1 MTPDLHPELDDL
13 IFYCMGSPDAPEAAE
28 VIDRVRQHL
37 RQCAECRT
45 QVEDIQADMAL
56 VALSVPQTPP
66 PAEAKE
72 RLFQAAGIHLPG
84 NAGRSASIRTFPKPV
99 SDASRGAAT
108 TRPRRPNPGLIW
120 GGWVAAVVLLFYAVH
135 VREAN
140 QEMQHRLQMETAELH
155 QSNAAA
161 VRARDVLDVLT
172 SPHAR
177 RVTLISAHAQ
187 PEPEGD
193 AVYLKERGA
202 LVFTASNLT
211 ALPANKTYELWLIPA
226 NGAAPIPAGTFEP
239 DAHGMASVLLP
250 HLPAGIEAK
259 AFGVTL
265 ENAGGS
271 ATPTLPILLAG
282 G

>member
-13 IFYCMGSPDAPEAAE
+13 IFYSMGSSDEPETAA
-28 VIDRVRQHL
+28 VIDRVRQHV
-37 RQCAECRT
+37 RQCADCRSL
-45 QVEDIQADMAL
+45 VEDIQADMAL
-56 VALSVPQTPP
+56 VAMSVPQTPP

-84 NAGRSASIRTFPKPV
+84 NSGRSAPIKTFPKPV
-99 SDASRGAAT
+99 SDASRGTAT
-108 TRPRRPNPGLIW
+108 TRARRPNHGLIW

-140 QEMQHRLQMETAELH
+140 REMQHRLQIETAELH

-177 RVTLISAHAQ
+177 RVTLVGAHAH

-193 AVYLKERGA
+193 AVYLQERGA

-211 ALPANKTYELWLIPA
+211 PLPANKTYELWLIPA

-239 DAHGMASVLLP
+239 DARGMASVLLP

-271 ATPTLPILLAG
+271 TTPTLPILLAG

>member
-13 IFYCMGSPDAPEAAE
+13 IFYSMGSSDEPETAA
-28 VIDRVRQHL
+28 VIDRVRQHV
-37 RQCAECRT
+37 RQCADCRSL
-45 QVEDIQADMAL
+45 VEDIQADMAL
-56 VALSVPQTPP
+56 VAMSVPQTPP

-84 NAGRSASIRTFPKPV
+84 NSGRSAPIKTFPKPV
-99 SDASRGAAT
+99 SDASRGTAT
-108 TRPRRPNPGLIW
+108 TRARRPNPGLIW

-140 QEMQHRLQMETAELH
+140 REMQHRLQIETAELH

-177 RVTLISAHAQ
+177 RVTLVGAHAH

-193 AVYLKERGA
+193 AVYLQELGA

-211 ALPANKTYELWLIPA
+211 PLPANKTYELWLIPA

-239 DAHGMASVLLP
+239 DARGMASVLLP

-271 ATPTLPILLAG
+271 TTPTLPILLAG

>member
-13 IFYCMGSPDAPEAAE
+13 IFYSMGSPDAPEAAA
-28 VIDRVRQHL
+28 VMDRVRAHL
-37 RQCAECRT
+37 QQCAACRS
-45 QVEDIQADMAL
+45 QVEDIQADMI
-56 VALSVPQTPP
+56 ALSVPQTPR

-72 RLFQAAGIHLPG
+72 RLFQAAGIYPPV
-84 NAGRSASIRTFPKPV
+84 NTGRLASIKTFPKPV

-108 TRPRRPNPGLIW
+108 TRARRPNPGLIW

-140 QEMQHRLQMETAELH
+140 REMRHGLQMETPELH
-155 QSNAAA
+155 RSNAAA
-161 VRARDVLDVLT
+161 VRARDLLDLLT

-177 RVTLISAHAQ
+177 RVTLVSAHAQ

-193 AVYLKERGA
+193 AVYLKERGS
-202 LVFTASNLT
+202 LVFTASNLA

-250 HLPAGIEAK
+250 HLPAGIEVK